1 VTAGSR
7 FTRPLLAA
15 ALVLGG
21 WAALA
26 RVLSRG
32 LPPGVVLLGV
42 VLGSLTALTA
52 MGLVLV
58 YRAARVINFAQ
69 VAIGSAAATLTY
81 ELATIWHWSY
91 WASVGAGLAF
101 AALLGAA
108 VDLLVIRRFFTVPR
122 LILTLATVGLAQV
135 FAGIEIGLPS
145 LFDDS
150 GSLLT
155 GSMDV
160 PLHVTHE
167 VKPILFQGGH
177 FMVMLAVPVVIA
189 GLVYLLKGTAAGR
202 GIRGAAENME
212 RARLSGV
219 PVRGL
224 STAVWVLAA
233 MLSTLA
239 AILALPISGSVRGAA
254 GEPTLLLPALTAA
267 VLARMTSLPQAA
279 LAGIGLGVLQQSV
292 FWTTGRAGTIDLAYL
307 VVILIALPL
316 QRDRSTRA
324 ESNALSSWVRAGDV
338 PPIPAVLRR
347 LPEVIWSRRLLYLAA
362 FGVVVFFRMTAS
374 VEKLSLLGTV
384 TAVYALVALSL
395 VVLTGWTGQISLGQ
409 FAVVGV
415 GAVAGGNLLAEAH
428 ADLFLALLGAGAA
441 GLVTAVALGLPA
453 LRVRGLFLPVTTL
466 ALAVSMSSY
475 FLNPTYV
482 KSGIPAEVG
491 RPVLLGRL
499 DLNDEGNLFLFCA
512 AVLAVAVAVV
522 VNLRRRRPGRA
533 LLAVRDNEWAA
544 EARGVSLARTRLA
557 AFAVSGALAGV
568 AGGLHVIALNGV
580 KLGTYAPSLSFEAFS
595 MVVAG
600 GLTSVWGAILG
611 AIALRYAQ
619 YFVSGAL
626 QLIVTGAGVLF
637 LLLVF
642 PGGLGEAGLRVRR
655 WGLDLIAR
663 RRGLA
668 PGSPGDRVGD
678 GGSPFEGV
686 LFEGVLAGGGSAVV
700 DPPSGAPAVAI
711 SVEVAAPPPDG
722 SGVSAHGG
730 RAAESAVPLLLSA
743 RGLDVAYGSLQVLF
757 GIDFEVGHGEVVA
770 LLGTN
775 GAGKSTLVRALSG
788 LTPARSGSVTF
799 DGHDVTGAT
808 PEHLAR
814 LGIAHAPG
822 GRGVYPGLT
831 VGENLALSM
840 WTFRSDRR
848 RCAAS
853 TERVFE
859 LFPILR
865 ERAAQPAGLLSGGQQ
880 QMLALAQA
888 LAPDPRLLIIDE
900 LSLGLA
906 PTVVEELLDVVS
918 HLKGGGLTTILV
930 EQSVTVALR
939 LASRAVF
946 LEKGTVRFSGAAAD
960 LAEREDLLRSVFL
973 EGGGRPAASPAP
985 RRSHGEASEV
995 LSCAD
1000 LTVRFGGLTAVGG
1013 ASLAVRQ
1020 GEIVGLIGPNGAG
1033 KTTLVDALSGFVD
1046 PDEGTVSFAG
1056 ADVTRLGPRVRA
1068 LAGLARSFQDSR
1080 LFPGLTVAENLA
1092 IASEGTPSPPGP
1104 LSAALR
1110 LPGSGQFE
1118 AGVGERVER
1127 LLAELGLEP
1136 WRDRFPSQLSTGLRR
1151 LVELGSLIA
1160 QQPRVLLLDE
1170 PSAGLAEPETEALG
1184 RLLLRIRDRTGCAV
1198 VIVAHDVPLLLA
1210 VADRLVAMDLG
1221 RVVAAG
1227 PPGEVVRH
1235 PDVVRSYLGTAADRA
1250 LPAVP

>member
-1 VTAGSR
+1 VVG
-7 FTRPLLAA
+7 
-15 ALVLGG
+15 ALGT
-21 WAALA
+21 WAVLA
-26 RVLSRG
+26 RVFSRG

-69 VAIGSAAATLTY
+69 VAIGSAAATVTL
-81 ELATIWHWSY
+81 ELANIRHWSY
-91 WASVGAGLAF
+91 WAAAAAGLAF

-135 FAGIEIGLPS
+135 FAGIELVLPG

-150 GSLLT
+150 RSILGGSLE
-155 GSMDV
+155 V
-160 PLHVTHE
+160 PIDFTRE
-167 VKPILFQGGH
+167 VKPILFSGGH
-177 FMVMLAVPVVIA
+177 FMIMLAVPVVMA
-189 GLVYLLKGTAAGR
+189 GLVYLLKGTAVGR
-202 GIRGAAENME
+202 GIRGASENIE

-219 PVRGL
+219 PVRHL

-233 MLSTLA
+233 LLSTLS

-254 GEPTLLLPALTAA
+254 GEPTLLLPALAAA
-267 VLARMTSLPQAA
+267 VLARMASLPQAA
-279 LAGIGLGVLQQSV
+279 LAAIGLGVLQQSV
-292 FWTTGRAGTIDLAYL
+292 FWITGRAGLIDLAYL
-307 VVILIALPL
+307 VVILVGLAL

-324 ESNALSSWVRAGDV
+324 ESGALSSWVRAGDV
-338 PPIPAVLRR
+338 PPIAAPLRR
-347 LPEVIWSRRLLYLAA
+347 LPEVIWSRRLLYAA
-362 FGVVVFFRMTAS
+362 VLGVVLLSRAAMS
-374 VEKLSLLGTV
+374 VQQLSLLGTV
-384 TAVYALVALSL
+384 TVVYALVALSL

-409 FAVVGV
+409 FAIVGV
-415 GAVAGGNLLAEAH
+415 GAVAAGNLLAEAH

-441 GLVTAVALGLPA
+441 GLVTSVALGLPA

-482 KSGIPAEVG
+482 KSGIPAQVG
-491 RPVLLGRL
+491 RPVLLGRF
-499 DLNDEGNLFLFCA
+499 DLSGEGNLFLFSV

-533 LLAVRDNEWAA
+533 WLAVRDNEWAA
-544 EARGVSLARTRLA
+544 AARGVSLARTRLA

-568 AGGLHVIALNGV
+568 AGGLHVVALNGV
-580 KLGTYAPSLSFEAFS
+580 SVGTYAPSLSFEAFS
-595 MVVAG
+595 MVVVG
-600 GLTSVWGAILG
+600 GLTSVWGAIIG
-611 AIALRYAQ
+611 AVALRYAE
-619 YFVSGAL
+619 YVVSGGL

-642 PGGLGEAGLRVRR
+642 PGGLGEVGLRIRR
-655 WGLDLIAR
+655 FGLDRIAR
-663 RRGLA
+663 RRGL
-668 PGSPGDRVGD
+668 SD
-678 GGSPFEGV
+678 GGLPADDVNFERV
-686 LFEGVLAGGGSAVV
+686 LSSDDPTDSQAVV
-700 DPPSGAPAVAI
+700 VARAFHDGEADVH
-711 SVEVAAPPPDG
+711 SDLDNSAAF
-722 SGVSAHGG
+722 
-730 RAAESAVPLLLSA
+730 LSA

-757 GIDFEVGHGEVVA
+757 GVDFDVRRGEVVA

-788 LTPARSGSVTF
+788 LTPPRRGTVAF
-799 DGHDVTGAT
+799 DGHDITGAS

-831 VGENLALSM
+831 VAENLHLAM
-840 WTFRSDRR
+840 WTFRADKQ
-848 RCAAS
+848 RCAEA

-865 ERAAQPAGLLSGGQQ
+865 ERASQSAGLLSGGQQ
-880 QMLALAQA
+880 QMLTLAQA

-930 EQSVTVALR
+930 EQSVTVALHV
-939 LASRAVF
+939 ASRAVF

-960 LAEREDLLRSVFL
+960 LAERDDLLRSVFL
-973 EGGGRPAASPAP
+973 EGGGRQVRPGPARSTVGRRGSDGDAP
-985 RRSHGEASEV
+985 PGEV
-995 LSCAD
+995 LACAD
-1000 LTVRFGGLTAVGG
+1000 LSVRFGGLTAVDG
-1013 ASLAVRQ
+1013 AALTVRE

-1033 KTTLVDALSGFVD
+1033 KTTLVDALSGFVT
-1046 PDEGTVSFAG
+1046 PDAGRVVFAG
-1056 ADVTRLGPRVRA
+1056 ADVTRLGPRLRA
-1068 LAGLARSFQDSR
+1068 LSGLARSFQDSR
-1080 LFPGLTVAENLA
+1080 LFPGLTVGESLA
-1092 IASEGTPSPPGP
+1092 LASERTAAPPGP

-1118 AGVGERVER
+1118 TEVGERVER
-1127 LLAELGLEP
+1127 LLADLGLEP
-1136 WRDRFPSQLSTGLRR
+1136 WRDRFPAQLSTGVRR
-1151 LVELGSLIA
+1151 LVEIGSLVA
-1160 QQPRVLLLDE
+1160 QEPRVFLLDE
-1170 PSAGLAEPETEALG
+1170 PSAGLAEPETQALG
-1184 RLLLRIRDRTGCAV
+1184 GLLRRVRDRTGCAI

-1210 VADRLVAMDLG
+1210 IADRLVAMDLG
-1221 RVVAAG
+1221 RIIADG
-1227 PPGEVVRH
+1227 PPADVVRH
-1235 PDVVRSYLGTAADRA
+1235 PAVVSSYLGSAADRA
-1250 LPAVP
+1250 MISP

>member
-1 VTAGSR
+1 V
-7 FTRPLLAA
+7 LAA
-15 ALVLGG
+15 
-21 WAALA
+21 WAVLA

-32 LPPGVVLLGV
+32 LPPGVILLGV

-81 ELATIWHWSY
+81 ELVTVWQWSY

-108 VDLLVIRRFFTVPR
+108 VDVLVIRRFFTVPR

-135 FAGIEIGLPS
+135 FAGIEIGLPG

-150 GSLLT
+150 GSLLSA
-155 GSMDV
+155 SMEV

-167 VKPILFQGGH
+167 VEPILFQGGH
-177 FMVMLAVPVVIA
+177 FMIMLAVPVVMA

-202 GIRGAAENME
+202 GIRGAAENIE

-219 PVRGL
+219 PVRRL
-224 STAVWVLAA
+224 STAVWVMAA

-307 VVILIALPL
+307 VVILVALPL

-338 PPIPAVLRR
+338 PPIPAALRR
-347 LPEVIWSRRLLYLAA
+347 LPEVVWSRRLLYAGALAA
-362 FGVVVFFRMTAS
+362 VLLFRAAVS
-374 VEKLSLLGTV
+374 IEQLSLLGTV

-409 FAVVGV
+409 FAIVGV
-415 GAVAGGNLLAEAH
+415 GAVAGGNLLTEAH
-428 ADLFLALLGAGAA
+428 ADLFVALLGAGVA
-441 GLVTAVALGLPA
+441 GLVTSVALGLPA

-482 KSGIPAEVG
+482 KSGIPSEVG
-491 RPVLLGRL
+491 RPVLLGRF
-499 DLNDEGNLFLFCA
+499 DLTDEGTLFLFSV
-512 AVLAVAVAVV
+512 AVLAAAVAVV

-568 AGGLHVIALNGV
+568 AGGLHVVALSGV
-580 KLGTYAPSLSFEAFS
+580 HLGTYAPSLSFEAFS
-595 MVVAG
+595 MVVVG

-655 WGLDLIAR
+655 RALDLVAR
-663 RRGLA
+663 RRGLTA
-668 PGSPGDRVGD
+668 DQAADDQAVFERVLTPSEVALEPGSPRPVVVS
-678 GGSPFEGV
+678 SPV
-686 LFEGVLAGGGSAVV
+686 H
-700 DPPSGAPAVAI
+700 P
-711 SVEVAAPPPDG
+711 AAPHTDPDPQSPPF
-722 SGVSAHGG
+722 
-730 RAAESAVPLLLSA
+730 LSA
-743 RGLDVAYGSLQVLF
+743 QGLDVAYGSLQVLF
-757 GIDFEVGHGEVVA
+757 GVDLDVGHGEVVA

-775 GAGKSTLVRALSG
+775 GAGKSTLVRAVSG
-788 LTPARSGSVTF
+788 LTPVRRGSVTF
-799 DGHDVTGAT
+799 DGRDVTHAA

-831 VGENLALSM
+831 VGENLRLAM
-840 WTFRSDRR
+840 WTFRSDRHR
-848 RCAAS
+848 VDQA

-888 LAPDPRLLIIDE
+888 LAPEPRLLIIDE

-906 PTVVEELLDVVS
+906 PAVVEELLDVVA

-930 EQSVTVALR
+930 EQSVTVALH

-946 LEKGTVRFSGAAAD
+946 LEKGIVRFSGPAAE
-960 LAEREDLLRSVFL
+960 LAERDDLLRSVFL
-973 EGGGRPAASPAP
+973 EGGGRRARPTPAG
-985 RRSHGEASEV
+985 RRARHAGSGDDGGPGEV
-995 LSCAD
+995 LSCSD
-1000 LTVRFGGLTAVGG
+1000 LTVRFGGLTAVDG
-1013 ASLAVRQ
+1013 AALAVRE

-1033 KTTLVDALSGFVD
+1033 KTTLVDALSGFVT
-1046 PDEGTVSFAG
+1046 PDQGRVSFAG
-1056 ADVTRLGPRVRA
+1056 ADVTRLGPRLRA

-1092 IASEGTPSPPGP
+1092 IASERTAAPPGP
-1104 LSAALR
+1104 LAAALR

-1118 AGVGERVER
+1118 AGVGERVEQ
-1127 LLAELGLEP
+1127 LLADLGLDP
-1136 WRDRFPSQLSTGLRR
+1136 WRDRFPTQLSTGLRR

-1160 QQPRVLLLDE
+1160 QEARVLLLDE

-1184 RLLLRIRDRTGCAV
+1184 QLLLRVRDRTGCAI
-1198 VIVAHDVPLLLA
+1198 VIVAHDVPLLLTI
-1210 VADRLVAMDLG
+1210 ADRLVAMDLG
-1221 RVVAAG
+1221 RVVADG
-1227 PPGEVVRH
+1227 PPGDVVRH
-1235 PDVVRSYLGTAADRA
+1235 PDVVSSYLGTAADRA
-1250 LPAVP
+1250 MIAP